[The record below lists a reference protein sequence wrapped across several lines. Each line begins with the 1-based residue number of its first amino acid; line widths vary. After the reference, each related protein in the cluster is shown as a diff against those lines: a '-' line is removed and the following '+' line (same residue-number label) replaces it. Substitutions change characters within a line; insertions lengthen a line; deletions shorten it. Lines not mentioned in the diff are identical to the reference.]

1 MAWMDGSVEAG
12 NTYKPTPM
20 IVFASRNATL
30 GNIHGEMTCMR
41 DSENAP
47 IKSASDGSSRARRRP
62 DVNDPARPKRGFT
75 NADLTDRPT
84 IYRPDLLKGKTLLIT
99 GGSSGMGKATAFLA
113 ARLGANIA
121 ICGRT
126 PEKLDLARL
135 AIKDATGADA
145 FAAAMTIRDADAVE
159 ELIDN
164 VHARFGGIDTVVNN
178 AGGTY
183 SQDAIDFSRKGWLTV
198 IDTNLNGTWWMMQA
212 AARRWRDRGVPGNI
226 INIVANVERGMPQ
239 AAHTCAARA
248 GVIYLSKTMATEW
261 APFKIRV
268 NCIAPGVVETEG
280 FAIYPEEALARF
292 PKANPMKMSG
302 DAWDVA
308 EAIVYL
314 ASPAARFVNGDLMV
328 IDGGQAQWG
337 VNWPGGMPEYFSE
350 DGAA

>member
-1 MAWMDGSVEAG
+1 
-12 NTYKPTPM
+12 
-20 IVFASRNATL
+20 
-30 GNIHGEMTCMR
+30 MR
-41 DSENAP
+41 DRDHPSTQSEP
-47 IKSASDGSSRARRRP
+47 DGATRVHRRP
-62 DVNDPARPKRGFT
+62 DVNDPTRPKRGFT
-75 NADLTDRPT
+75 NADLAERPT
-84 IYRPDLLKGKTLLIT
+84 VYRPDLLRGKTILIT

-113 ARLGANIA
+113 ARLGANVA

-126 PEKLDLARL
+126 PEKLDIASA
-135 AIKDATGADA
+135 AIEEATGAEV
-145 FAAAMTIRDADAVE
+145 FSAAMTIRDPDAVE
-159 ELIDN
+159 ALISD
-164 VHARFGGIDTVVNN
+164 VHARFGAIDTLVNN

-198 IDTNLNGTWWMMQA
+198 LDTNLNGTWWMMQT
-212 AARRWRDRGVPGNI
+212 AARRWRDLGVPGNI
-226 INIVANVERGMPQ
+226 VNIVANVERGMPQ

-261 APFKIRV
+261 APLKIRV

-302 DAWDVA
+302 DAWDIA

-314 ASPAARFVNGDLMV
+314 ASPAARFINGDLMV

-337 VNWPGGMPEYFSE
+337 VNWPSGMPEYFNE
-350 DGAA
+350 TGAA